1 MGQVTIYL
9 DDETERKV
17 RAAAESDGVS
27 VSRWITQRIQ
37 KDARAE
43 WPTSVRE
50 LAGAWP
56 DLPSA
61 EQIRRRSIKDI
72 KRERL

>member
-9 DDETERKV
+9 DDETEKRV
-17 RAAAESDGVS
+17 RHAAESAGVS
-27 VSRWITQRIQ
+27 VSKWIAQRIQ
-37 KDARAE
+37 KDARTE

-61 EQIRRRSIKDI
+61 EQIRRHSTKDV
-72 KRERL
+72 KRGRL

>member
-1 MGQVTIYL
+1 MGQITIYL

-17 RAAAESDGVS
+17 RAAAESDGLSLSKWVAG
-27 VSRWITQRIQ
+27 RIHRGVGVQ
-37 KDARAE
+37 
-43 WPTSVRE
+43 WPALVKN

-61 EQIRRRSIKDI
+61 EQIRRSPKKDAA
-72 KRERL
+72 RGRL